1 MKKLFSLGLSGALL
15 FSIANVYALNSTTAT
30 VNDQTSIG
38 ITIYNN
44 NLALIKDTRHISL
57 KSGKN
62 RLLFEDVSALIRPET
77 ASLSVK
83 GGNVEL
89 KLIEQNF
96 DYDLLTPQK
105 LLEKYVGRDIKFIR
119 TNKATGEEK
128 TLRATVLATNNGVVL
143 QVGNHIETGMPERI
157 MFPDVP
163 ANLRSKPTLVI
174 DLIQPQADKQTLELS
189 YLSTGLS
196 WRADYIAKINQQE
209 TQIDLNAWVTLNNQS
224 GNSYHNAKLQL
235 VAGDVNQV
243 SGRSRYDRSLRKESV
258 SLDSVTKFNQESL
271 LDFHLYSLENKTD
284 ILNNQTKQVAL
295 FSRNKIPVTKTYHLT
310 GSNYYYRNKYGVID
324 KKTNPNIILS
334 FKNNKASNLALP
346 LPKGIVR
353 SYKNDSNNNL
363 QFVGEDRIEH
373 TAKNETVKLKLGK
386 AFDISTSKK
395 QLNYKVL
402 SKSTHNR
409 LLTEADYEISIRN
422 AKESEITLNINEPI
436 PGDWKILKENI
447 KHVKTNANTAQW
459 QISVPANGK
468 ATLKYRVR
476 IQH

>member
-1 MKKLFSLGLSGALL
+1 MKKLFSSGLSVALL
-15 FSIANVYALNSTTAT
+15 FSVANVYALNTVTAT
-30 VNDQTSIG
+30 VADQTSIG
-38 ITIYNN
+38 MTIYNN
-44 NLALIKDTRHISL
+44 NLALIKDTRNIHL

-62 RLLFEDVSALIRPET
+62 RLLFEDVSARIRPET
-77 ASLSVK
+77 ASLSAI
-83 GGNVEL
+83 NSNSPL

-105 LLEKYVGRDIKFIR
+105 LLEKYVGREIKFIR
-119 TNKATGEEK
+119 TNKASGEEK
-128 TLRATVLATNNGVVL
+128 ILKATVLATNNGVVL
-143 QVGNHIETGMPERI
+143 QVGNHIETGLPERV
-157 MFPDVP
+157 MYPDVP
-163 ANLRSKPTLVI
+163 ANLRSKPTLII
-174 DLIQPQADKQTLELS
+174 DLIQAQSGKQTLELS

-243 SGRSRYDRSLRKESV
+243 SGRSRYDRGLRKESV
-258 SLDSVTKFNQESL
+258 SLDSVAQFNQESL

-295 FSRNKIPVTKTYHLT
+295 FSRNNIPVTKSYHLD

-324 KKTNPNIILS
+324 NKTNPSIILS
-334 FKNNKASNLALP
+334 FTNDKASNLALP

-363 QFVGEDRIEH
+363 QFVGEDRINH
-373 TAKNETVKLKLGK
+373 TAKNEKVKLKLGN
-386 AFDISTSKK
+386 AFDITTSKK

-402 SKSTHNR
+402 SKNTHNR
-409 LLTEADYEISIRN
+409 FLTEADYEISIRN
-422 AKESEITLNINEPI
+422 AKDTGIVLTINEPI
-436 PGDWKILKENI
+436 PGDWKILKENA
-447 KHVKTNANTAQW
+447 KHVKIKANTAQW
-459 QISVPANGK
+459 QISVPASGK
-468 ATLKYRVR
+468 TALKYRVR